1 MRNLS
6 EGMQISEKLLG
17 SDIKTEILALF
28 HKNPG
33 LVDSIDGVSRRIGRT
48 APETMADFKDLISV
62 GVLLSKTIGGS
73 EVIYFDRKRDT
84 EIQKAISNLLR
95 MRASP

>member
-1 MRNLS
+1 MS
-6 EGMQISEKLLG
+6 EGMQISENLLG

-33 LVDSIDGVSRRIGRT
+33 LVDRIDGVSRRIGRT

-62 GVLLSKTIGGS
+62 GVLLSKTIGDS

-84 EIQKAISNLLR
+84 EIQRTISNLLR
-95 MRASP
+95 KRPSP

>member
-1 MRNLS
+1 MS

-48 APETMADFKDLISV
+48 APETISDFKDLISV

-73 EVIYFDRKRDT
+73 QVIYFDRKRDG

-95 MRASP
+95 KGPSP